1 LYGEVFPA
9 AVVDG
14 SDHKGVTEMRS
25 DQQKSIF
32 VTGAASGI
40 GRATALLFA
49 ERGWFVGL
57 FDVNEKELR
66 VVAEAI
72 GESSCRYQALDVTDP
87 INYEQ
92 AIRYFGEHTGR
103 TMDVLFS
110 CAGITSHGPF
120 QTVALDHLL
129 KIININVNGTIIG
142 IHLSMELLRN
152 TPGARIINMSSAAAF
167 YGTPDLAVYSASKFA
182 IRGLTEALNI
192 ECQRY
197 GISVSDIMPLYVDT
211 PMVANQA
218 YRPGSMRLF
227 GTRLTAAQVAKVVWK
242 TAHGTRVHWSP
253 TFTGTMI
260 DTISRLF
267 PPLQRAAL
275 RFISAKPA

>member
-1 LYGEVFPA
+1 MELERA
-9 AVVDG
+9 KLRKA
-14 SDHKGVTEMRS
+14 

-66 VVAEAI
+66 AVAEAI
-72 GESSCRYQALDVTDP
+72 GESCCRYQALDVTDP
-87 INYEQ
+87 VNYEQ
-92 AIRYFGEHTGR
+92 VIKYFGEYTGQ
-103 TMDVLFS
+103 TMDVLFN
-110 CAGITSHGPF
+110 CAGLTSHGPF
-120 QTVALDHLL
+120 EAVALDDLL
-129 KIININVNGTIIG
+129 RIVKVNVNGTIIG
-142 IHLSMELLRN
+142 IHLSIELLRN
-152 TPGARIINMSSAAAF
+152 TPGARIINMSSASAF

-192 ECQRY
+192 ECQRH
-197 GISVSDIMPLYVDT
+197 GISVSDIMPLFVDT
-211 PMVANQA
+211 PMISSQS
-218 YRPGSMRLF
+218 YQLGSQRLF

-242 TAHGTRVHWSP
+242 AAHGGRVHWSP
-253 TFTGTMI
+253 NFAGSMVAVL
-260 DTISRLF
+260 SRLF

-275 RFISAKPA
+275 KSISGIQA

>member
-1 LYGEVFPA
+1 
-9 AVVDG
+9 
-14 SDHKGVTEMRS
+14 MRNGN
-25 DQQKSIF
+25 QQKSILI
-32 VTGAASGI
+32 TGAASGI

-66 VVAEAI
+66 VVAETI

-87 INYEQ
+87 VSYEQ
-92 AIRYFGEHTGR
+92 AIKYFG
-103 TMDVLFS
+103 
-110 CAGITSHGPF
+110 
-120 QTVALDHLL
+120 
-129 KIININVNGTIIG
+129 
-142 IHLSMELLRN
+142 
-152 TPGARIINMSSAAAF
+152 
-167 YGTPDLAVYSASKFA
+167 A

-192 ECQRY
+192 ESQRH
-197 GISVSDIMPLYVDT
+197 GISVSDIMPLYVNT

-227 GTRLTAAQVAKVVWK
+227 GTRLIAAQVAKVVWK

-260 DTISRLF
+260 DTMSRLF

>member
-1 LYGEVFPA
+1 
-9 AVVDG
+9 
-14 SDHKGVTEMRS
+14 MRNGN
-25 DQQKSIF
+25 QQKSIF
-32 VTGAASGI
+32 ITGAASGI

-66 VVAEAI
+66 VVAETI

-87 INYEQ
+87 VRYEH
-92 AIRYFGEHTGR
+92 AIKYFGEYTGR
-103 TMDVLFS
+103 TMDVLFN

-120 QTVALDHLL
+120 EKVALDHLL

-152 TPGARIINMSSAAAF
+152 TPGARIINMSSASAF

-192 ECQRY
+192 ECQRH

-218 YRPGSMRLF
+218 YRLGSQRLF
-227 GTRLTAAQVAKVVWK
+227 GTSHTASQVAKVVWK
-242 TAHGTRVHWSP
+242 AAHGSRIHWSP
-253 TFTGTMI
+253 TFTVTMI
-260 DTISRLF
+260 DALSRLF
-267 PPLQRAAL
+267 PLVQRAVL
-275 RFISAKPA
+275 RTML

>member
-1 LYGEVFPA
+1 
-9 AVVDG
+9 
-14 SDHKGVTEMRS
+14 
-25 DQQKSIF
+25 
-32 VTGAASGI
+32 
-40 GRATALLFA
+40 
-49 ERGWFVGL
+49 VGL

-66 VVAEAI
+66 AVAEAI

-87 INYEQ
+87 VKYEH
-92 AIRYFGEHTGR
+92 AIKYFGGYTGQ
-103 TMDVLFS
+103 TMDVLFN

-120 QTVALDHLL
+120 EAVALDDLL
-129 KIININVNGTIIG
+129 RIVYINVNGTIIG

-152 TPGARIINMSSAAAF
+152 TPGARIINMSSASAF

-192 ECQRY
+192 ECQRH

-218 YRPGSMRLF
+218 YRPGSLDLF
-227 GTRLTAAQVAKVVWK
+227 GIRLTAAQVAKVVWK
-242 TAHGTRVHWSP
+242 TAHGTKVHWSS
-253 TFTGTMI
+253 TFTVTMI
-260 DTISRLF
+260 DALSRLF

-275 RFISAKPA
+275 KFISGKQAWGCRLSKLTALEENHHHPVSPRVGLDHDGRAWAKVTAKERKRSLVLDR

>member
-1 LYGEVFPA
+1 MELERA
-9 AVVDG
+9 KLRKA
-14 SDHKGVTEMRS
+14 

-66 VVAEAI
+66 AVAEAI
-72 GESSCRYQALDVTDP
+72 GESCCRYQALDVTDP
-87 INYEQ
+87 VNYEQ
-92 AIRYFGEHTGR
+92 VIKYFGEYTGQ
-103 TMDVLFS
+103 TMDVLFN
-110 CAGITSHGPF
+110 CAGLTSHGPF
-120 QTVALDHLL
+120 EAVALSDLL
-129 KIININVNGTIIG
+129 RIVKVNVNGTIIG
-142 IHLSMELLRN
+142 IHLSIELLRN
-152 TPGARIINMSSAAAF
+152 TPGARIINMSSASAF

-192 ECQRY
+192 ECQRH
-197 GISVSDIMPLYVDT
+197 GISVSDIMPLFVDT
-211 PMVANQA
+211 PMISSQS
-218 YRPGSMRLF
+218 YQLGSQRLF

-242 TAHGTRVHWSP
+242 AAHGGRVHWSP
-253 TFTGTMI
+253 NFASSMVAVL
-260 DTISRLF
+260 SRLF

-275 RFISAKPA
+275 KSISGIQA